1 MIPYSLEMVWFLS
14 FFPVPMG
21 LEIVYDCCQ
30 IFRPMPVLGL
40 VAVRLREARNMD
52 SMVELDHITKHFG
65 AFIAVDGISLNVKR
79 GEVLGFLGPNGAGKS
94 TTMRMVAGFLTPT
107 SGTAKICGHDV
118 ALEPVTVKSMLG
130 YMAEG
135 SPSYDD
141 MTVRAFLSFIANVR
155 GLTGA
160 AARSKI
166 DDVIS
171 KVSLEPVIDR
181 PIDVLSKGFKRR
193 VGLAQA
199 ILHDPPVLILDE
211 PTDGLDPNQKHQ
223 VRSLIQDMAA
233 EKAIIVSTHILEE
246 VEAVCTRAVII
257 GSGKVLADGTS
268 DQLLGMLPEHNAIS
282 VVMPSG
288 TAEVATAQLKSLA
301 DVADVTQAPRPNG
314 EVELRCLPKNGTEIL
329 DGVVGNLRAN
339 GIAYSQLYVNRGDL
353 DAVFRTITAGGASH
367 A

>member
-1 MIPYSLEMVWFLS
+1 ME
-14 FFPVPMG
+14 
-21 LEIVYDCCQ
+21 
-30 IFRPMPVLGL
+30 
-40 VAVRLREARNMD
+40 N
-52 SMVELDHITKHFG
+52 MVELDRITKHFG
-65 AFIAVDGISLNVKR
+65 SFVAVDGISLNVQR

-107 SGTAKICGHDV
+107 SGTAKVCGYDV
-118 ALEPVTVKSMLG
+118 ALEPVKVKSMLG

-141 MTVRAFLSFIANVR
+141 MTVRAFLSFIADVR

-160 AARSKI
+160 AARSQI
-166 DDVIS
+166 DDVIT

-257 GSGKVLADGTS
+257 GSGRLLADGTS
-268 DQLLGMLPEHNAIS
+268 DQLLSMLPEHNAIC
-282 VVMPSG
+282 VVLPSG
-288 TAEVATAQLKSLA
+288 TAEIATRQLKTLA
-301 DVADVTQAPRPNG
+301 GVADVTQVPLVNG
-314 EVELRCLPKNGTEIL
+314 EVELRCLPQNGAVLIE
-329 DGVVGNLRAN
+329 GVVGNLRAN
-339 GIAYSQLYVNRGDL
+339 GVAYSQLYVHRGDL
-353 DAVFRTITAGGASH
+353 DAVFRQITAGGSH
-367 A
+367 HA